1 MPSTFVSADG
11 DGYNLQMGRW
21 SRRLAVPFL
30 DFAGCA
36 DGERVLDVGSGT
48 GSLSA
53 AIIDRAA
60 VQQVDG
66 VDFSQVYVDYAS
78 QRHVDP
84 RLRFQVGDACAL
96 PFDTDHYDR
105 ALSLLVLHFVP
116 DSQQAISE
124 MRRVTVPGG
133 TVAAAVW
140 DSRGGVVI
148 NRMFFDTA
156 AALSPAADGPR
167 RVNFTRPLTGP
178 GQLADAWR
186 SAGLAD
192 VVDTTLT
199 IRMDFANF
207 ADYWAPYAGKDG
219 PYAAY
224 VSTLDDAE
232 RETLVDA
239 LRLAYCG
246 GEADG
251 PRSYSATAWAV
262 RGIVPGAA

>member
-1 MPSTFVSADG
+1 
-11 DGYNLQMGRW
+11 MGRW

-30 DFAGCA
+30 DFAACA
-36 DGERVLDVGSGT
+36 EADRVLDVGCGT

-53 AIIDRAA
+53 AIAERTAA
-60 VQQVDG
+60 QRVDG
-66 VDFSQVYVDYAS
+66 IDFSQVYADYAA
-78 QRHVDP
+78 QHHKDP
-84 RLRFQVGDACAL
+84 RLHFRVGDACAL
-96 PFDTDHYDR
+96 PFDADSYDC

-124 MRRVTVPGG
+124 MCRVTAPGG

-148 NRMFFDTA
+148 NRIFFDTA
-156 AALSPAADGPR
+156 TALNPAANDAR
-167 RVNFTRPLTGP
+167 RENFTRPLTGP

-186 SAGLAD
+186 TAGLDD
-192 VVDTTLT
+192 VVDTQLT
-199 IRMDFANF
+199 IRMEFASF
-207 ADYWAPYAGKDG
+207 SDYWAPYAGKDG

-224 VSTLDDAE
+224 VSTLDEEE
-232 RETLVDA
+232 RGTLVEA

-262 RGIVPGAA
+262 RGSVPS